1 LFNLSNIKRAIDNGA
16 KFGRKSII
24 TNELVQKIVDLRRKG
39 LSMRGIATQLDVS
52 TTVVQK
58 SLKIP

>member
-1 LFNLSNIKRAIDNGA
+1 
-16 KFGRKSII
+16 
-24 TNELVQKIVDLRRKG
+24 

-58 SLKIP
+58 SLKFNQ